1 MIVSDGKSVRVVT
14 EFNCFSLE
22 IIWEFDSFVYT
33 FALLSFT
40 FFFFFDT
47 LSSPEKISYIVY
59 ILDRKKGVFYFRKK
73 KKKKKNNHT
82 LDIVERN
89 KNKGIRSREIG
100 SSLEGIIRLATGQLV
115 PGTLLLADVF
125 ISCPTMER
133 TAWNN

>member
-73 KKKKKNNHT
+73 KKRRRKT
-82 LDIVERN
+82 IVHSISLNVIRTKVFVRER
-89 KNKGIRSREIG
+89 SA
-100 SSLEGIIRLATGQLV
+100 RLSKA
-115 PGTLLLADVF
+115 
-125 ISCPTMER
+125 
-133 TAWNN
+133 